1 MVNFSPN
8 WRSNSV
14 RVILLFVFSSLRW
27 ISNSWLWCDPKS
39 WISLVLP
46 SWRQRVVLVY
56 ECRKLLRLPAV
67 GLFSKERFSLL
78 TRTEKGP
85 ACNWTT
91 TSSGELGV
99 GPARATRPQFSAD
112 HFFPSRLLSPVFRRW
127 TTAKERLLMSQH
139 PFNPSTQ
146 TENRLTVQN
155 KFQNDVW
162 RWVTFVEISFNQSL
176 INAVKCNVTFI
187 CLDKT
192 GAFTCVCGFRFSIIF
207 WRLRIHTGNH

>member
-91 TSSGELGV
+91 TSSGEVGV

-112 HFFPSRLLSPVFRRW
+112 HFFPRACYRR
-127 TTAKERLLMSQH
+127 
-139 PFNPSTQ
+139 F
-146 TENRLTVQN
+146 
-155 KFQNDVW
+155 
-162 RWVTFVEISFNQSL
+162 FVDEL
-176 INAVKCNVTFI
+176 
-187 CLDKT
+187 
-192 GAFTCVCGFRFSIIF
+192 
-207 WRLRIHTGNH
+207 RLRRDCLWVNIPLIPQPKPRTG

>member
-1 MVNFSPN
+1 MVNFSSN
-8 WRSNSV
+8 SRSNSI
-14 RVILLFVFSSLRW
+14 RVILLFVFSSLWW

-99 GPARATRPQFSAD
+99 GPTCATRPQSSAD
-112 HFFPSRLLSPVFRRW
+112 HFFPRACYRR
-127 TTAKERLLMSQH
+127 
-139 PFNPSTQ
+139 F
-146 TENRLTVQN
+146 
-155 KFQNDVW
+155 
-162 RWVTFVEISFNQSL
+162 FVDEL
-176 INAVKCNVTFI
+176 
-187 CLDKT
+187 
-192 GAFTCVCGFRFSIIF
+192 
-207 WRLRIHTGNH
+207 RLRRDCLWVNIPLIPQPTPRTG